1 MTLFKQLFL
10 GASFAFLVVL
20 IGGGWLWDKL
30 YGYRLE
36 RARRAELKHW
46 LEREYPDA

>member
-1 MTLFKQLFL
+1 MDTLDLLL
-10 GASFAFLVVL
+10 GVAFLVVL